1 MKPFDYYSK
10 PKTLNPNKLDY
21 ITYYVYDKG
30 EVLWTGPTLEKN
42 KSELKEEYPAAV
54 IQEVLDEDAYK
65 AHQVEYKLEKEKLS
79 KEFMYDL
86 FEEFGVTDNPK
97 RDKAFA
103 YAREKGNSYSE
114 VYDVFADIVELIED

>member
-10 PKTLNPNKLDY
+10 PQTLYPNKQDY
-21 ITYYVYDKG
+21 IKYYVYDKG
-30 EVLWTGPTLEKN
+30 EVLWTGPTWEKN